1 MCTTPHVE
9 PATHAFEPQAVVD
22 SLLVCVVEEV
32 EKKNKKKKKKRKM
45 LQELEQQEAA
55 VGVSTI
61 ATDLQG
67 VALTV
72 SVSCCPHYKN
82 SIWSACLFSLN

>member
-9 PATHAFEPQAVVD
+9 LATHAFEPHAVAD
-22 SLLVCVVEEV
+22 ILLVCVVEGV
-32 EKKNKKKKKKRKM
+32 EKKNKKKKRKM
-45 LQELEQQEAA
+45 RQELEQQEAV

-72 SVSCCPHYKN
+72 SVTCCPHYKN
-82 SIWSACLFSLN
+82 SSWSACIFSLN

>member
-1 MCTTPHVE
+1 MCTAPHVE

-32 EKKNKKKKKKRKM
+32 EKKNEKKRKM
-45 LQELEQQEAA
+45 LQELEQQEAT

-72 SVSCCPHYKN
+72 SVSCCPHSKN
-82 SIWSACLFSLN
+82 SSWSACIFSLN

>member
-9 PATHAFEPQAVVD
+9 PATHAFEPCAVAD

-45 LQELEQQEAA
+45 
-55 VGVSTI
+55 
-61 ATDLQG
+61 QG